1 MSLTL
6 PYASAVN
13 CKFVALPDSLA
24 TDDNTLKLYNIDGGG
39 GGGGGDAYTKSESD
53 ARFLQVAAATPQT
66 VSQLPL
72 FANGIKLHNFLKLS
86 LVQGSLTQMID
97 MRPYTVDET
106 QTAAFLIHSRPS
118 TNQYIYKKPL
128 IMDYVGGSPTNAPL
142 TIKNFA
148 MGGGIELLPTAIAA
162 DTPYMKF
169 SSPSYVVQGSIYHN
183 GAGIVYKGD
192 SFIGNAFVLS
202 GNATIRAS
210 FNSGNMREVWLP
222 SVNAGC
228 ELVVNRPTGPQSIE
242 NTLNLNG
249 PTTVNNSFVTQTLK
263 FSGTEPGFSKAVNVI
278 SAEDEITTGRL
289 ASSSAVCNWTKNYAI
304 PKTDIVAT
312 VTGVSDNKVPSEWA
326 VKRYVDANGSANA
339 ILKTDLVTTVTGDSD
354 SKVPSEKAVKT
365 YVDSLGNNSY
375 VSIIHQYS
383 PSYPVPENYLQ
394 RLGFSQF
401 TLHVENIGTL
411 DQTVPLFSWACP
423 LNRNIRIKIEGNS
436 YRVAANDVIQTLITK
451 NFYQHSFVANTTP
464 YQVLASGNYT
474 VYDTTKDYPM
484 FVSDMVNNQLIC
496 NFRAFVPVTYSTFT
510 ISIWVTDIN

>member
-13 CKFVALPDSLA
+13 CQFVALPDSLA

-39 GGGGGDAYTKSESD
+39 GGGTTDAYTKEESD
-53 ARFLQVAAATPQT
+53 ARYLKLVAATAQT
-66 VSQLPL
+66 VTQIPV
-72 FANGIKLHNFLKLS
+72 FASGIKSALDIIAATSTNLTKHVRFYAAPSTLRGEIYDNGTGICYQGNQVSVMTVNASDAILASVRVAGNVIILAKYNGNLYKVWVPALASDNVDFVITNPSTAQTINKDLTIA
-86 LVQGSLTQMID
+86 GSLI
-97 MRPYTVDET
+97 
-106 QTAAFLIHSRPS
+106 
-118 TNQYIYKKPL
+118 
-128 IMDYVGGSPTNAPL
+128 
-142 TIKNFA
+142 
-148 MGGGIELLPTAIAA
+148 
-162 DTPYMKF
+162 
-169 SSPSYVVQGSIYHN
+169 
-183 GAGIVYKGD
+183 
-192 SFIGNAFVLS
+192 
-202 GNATIRAS
+202 
-210 FNSGNMREVWLP
+210 
-222 SVNAGC
+222 
-228 ELVVNRPTGPQSIE
+228 
-242 NTLNLNG
+242 
-249 PTTVNNSFVTQTLK
+249 TQTLK
-263 FSGTEPGFSKAVNVI
+263 FSSTPTASFNTSTNGITVAQET
-278 SAEDEITTGRL
+278 TTGTVP
-289 ASSSAVCNWTKNYAI
+289 SSSAVCNWTKNYAI
-304 PKTDIVAT
+304 PKTDIVTT

-436 YRVAANDVIQTLITK
+436 YRVTANDVIQTLITK

-484 FVSDMVNNQLIC
+484 FVSDMVNNRLIC

-510 ISIWVTDIN
+510 ISIWVTDIY